1 MEGAVLQGVLINEAI
16 EMVFQLAGDFGRSTR
31 AWAIH
36 QTLGALVGKALHPFP
51 QGRIRQ
57 VEGGGDGGDVLTRDH
72 RMDGL
77 CPAKDPG
84 LFRLLQDGL

>member
-1 MEGAVLQGVLINEAI
+1 MLQGVLINEAI

-31 AWAIH
+31 ARAIH

-51 QGRIRQ
+51 QGRIRH

-77 CPAKDPG
+77 CPAKDT
-84 LFRLLQDGL
+84 RLLGLLEQSF